1 MALTNQARGHQTT
14 DLVASYINHLT
25 VEKGRARNTVDAY
38 QRDLNRYA
46 GYLASNDLS
55 VLEVQ
60 TEHINQFVGACRKG
74 DGALEAL
81 SQSSVARLLA
91 SVRGFHRFLVLEN
104 LVEVDVT
111 ASLKPP
117 KAPKRLPKAL
127 SVDQVAKLIGAP
139 NPEEPQG
146 IRDAAILEF
155 LYSTGARIS
164 EVLTLDVD
172 DYYQAVE
179 AGYVVLTGKGDKQRI
194 VPLGRYART
203 AVDRYLVRVRPSY
216 AQSGTGTPALF
227 LNSRGKR
234 LSRQSAYAILTS
246 AARRAELDLHNDI
259 SPHTLRHSFAT
270 HLLNGGADVRVVQEL
285 LGHAS
290 VTTTQLYTHVTADAM
305 REVFISSHPRAL

>member
-203 AVDRYLVRVRPSY
+203 AVDHYLVRVRPSY

-234 LSRQSAYAILTS
+234 LSRQSAYAIITS

-270 HLLNGGADVRVVQEL
+270 HMLNGGADVRVVQEL

>member
-1 MALTNQARGHQTT
+1 M
-14 DLVASYINHLT
+14 
-25 VEKGRARNTVDAY
+25 
-38 QRDLNRYA
+38 
-46 GYLASNDLS
+46 S